1 MLPENYQ
8 SSMNLVNWQVTKL
21 IDKKKSIVIFNI
33 PRLKARFAGE
43 PEESEN
49 SFKIH
54 PYS

>member
-1 MLPENYQ
+1 MYFILH
-8 SSMNLVNWQVTKL
+8 KL
-21 IDKKKSIVIFNI
+21 YFKTDLKKKSIVIFNI